1 MEGLI
6 GIKAKKKGAIITIVV
21 VAVIAIAFG
30 GMAAYQANHFNKG
43 VAINGVNVGGLTA
56 SQAMSKLENGKLD
69 NTVKVGD
76 QVIYQGKQTVSGVTA
91 QDEPEVKA
99 ILKKQFTL
107 IPTSKT
113 KNYNISSNQNN
124 QYRTTDLRNAV
135 QQKLTAMNAN
145 RTPARDAC
153 AVLKNGTVSVEK
165 AKDGNQYNVKAMM
178 KEYDN
183 QVNDDH
189 IDLKAIIAKPV
200 TESSQQVENEKTKL
214 QDLAN
219 ATVDYKVENQ
229 DYNLPAKQ
237 MITSAKYVNGK
248 YQINSKALADKI
260 DQINKSQS
268 TLGKKFNF
276 KTSNGNTIQVQG
288 KTYGWAIDTKSAV
301 ASILKA
307 YENGTKTV
315 DAKNNIY
322 GIGYNENGTGYGVT
336 SNDGIGDTYAEL
348 SIADQHAWFYRDGK
362 LVDQVDVVTGNV
374 QSHNDTPKG
383 VYYIM
388 YKQSP
393 STLKGVGYNGQ
404 AYSCKVQ
411 YWAQFTNDGCGFHD
425 AWWRT
430 NWAKDAYLTQGSDG
444 CANIRPDQAGQ
455 VYNSL
460 SVNEPVIVY

>member
-30 GMAAYQANHFNKG
+30 GMATYQANHFNKG

-113 KNYNISSNQNN
+113 KNYNVSSNQNN

-268 TLGKKFNF
+268 TLGKNPHM
-276 KTSNGNTIQVQG
+276 
-288 KTYGWAIDTKSAV
+288 
-301 ASILKA
+301 A
-307 YENGTKTV
+307 Y
-315 DAKNNIY
+315 
-322 GIGYNENGTGYGVT
+322 
-336 SNDGIGDTYAEL
+336 
-348 SIADQHAWFYRDGK
+348 
-362 LVDQVDVVTGNV
+362 
-374 QSHNDTPKG
+374 
-383 VYYIM
+383 
-388 YKQSP
+388 
-393 STLKGVGYNGQ
+393 
-404 AYSCKVQ
+404 
-411 YWAQFTNDGCGFHD
+411 
-425 AWWRT
+425 
-430 NWAKDAYLTQGSDG
+430 
-444 CANIRPDQAGQ
+444 
-455 VYNSL
+455 
-460 SVNEPVIVY
+460 

>member
-6 GIKAKKKGAIITIVV
+6 GIKAKKKGAIIAGVV
-21 VAVIAIAFG
+21 IAVIAISFG
-30 GMAAYQANHFNKG
+30 GVAAYQANHFNKG

-69 NTVKVGD
+69 NTVKVGN

-107 IPTSKT
+107 IPTSKI
-113 KNYNISSNQNN
+113 KNYNVSSNQNN

-135 QQKLTAMNAN
+135 QQKLIAMNAD

-153 AVLKNGTVSVEK
+153 AVLKNGTVSV
-165 AKDGNQYNVKAMM
+165 VM
-178 KEYDN
+178 KEYDD
-183 QVNDDH
+183 QVNNDH

-200 TESSQQVENEKTKL
+200 TESSQQVQNEKTKL
-214 QDLAN
+214 QDLAD

-276 KTSNGNTIQVQG
+276 KTTNGNTIQVQG

-315 DAKNNIY
+315 DAKDNIY

-393 STLKGVGYNGQ
+393 STLKGVGYDGK

>member
-6 GIKAKKKGAIITIVV
+6 GIKAKKRGTIIAAVV
-21 VAVIAIAFG
+21 VAVIVIAFG
-30 GMAAYQANHFNKG
+30 GVAAYQANHFNKG

-69 NTVKVGD
+69 NTVKVD
-76 QVIYQGKQTVSGVTA
+76 NQVIYQGKETSTGVTA
-91 QDEPEVKA
+91 QDTAQVKA
-99 ILKKQFTL
+99 VLKKQFTL
-107 IPTSKT
+107 IPTKKE
-113 KNYNISSNQNN
+113 KNYDISSNQNDE
-124 QYRTTDLRNAV
+124 YRTTELKNAV
-135 QQKLTAMNAN
+135 EQKLNAMNAN
-145 RTPARDAC
+145 RTPAQDAS
-153 AVLKNGTVSVEK
+153 AVLKDGKISVQK
-165 AKDGNQYNVKAMM
+165 AKDGNQYDVKAMM

-183 QVNDDH
+183 QINNDH
-189 IDLKAIIAKPV
+189 IDLKSVIAKPK
-200 TESSQQVENEKTKL
+200 TASSNQVQKEKDKL
-214 QDLAN
+214 QTLADR
-219 ATVDYKVENQ
+219 TVDYKVEDQ
-229 DYNLPAKQ
+229 TYSLPAKD

-248 YQINSKALADKI
+248 YQINSTALANKI
-260 DQINKSQS
+260 KQINKDKA

-276 KTSNGNTIQVQG
+276 KTTNGNTIQVQG

-301 ASILKA
+301 ASIEKA
-307 YENGTKTV
+307 YENGTKDV
-315 DAKNNIY
+315 DAKDNIY

-393 STLKGVGYNGQ
+393 STLKGVGYDGK
-404 AYSCKVQ
+404 AYKCKVQ

-430 NWAKDAYLTQGSDG
+430 NWSKDAYLTQGSDG